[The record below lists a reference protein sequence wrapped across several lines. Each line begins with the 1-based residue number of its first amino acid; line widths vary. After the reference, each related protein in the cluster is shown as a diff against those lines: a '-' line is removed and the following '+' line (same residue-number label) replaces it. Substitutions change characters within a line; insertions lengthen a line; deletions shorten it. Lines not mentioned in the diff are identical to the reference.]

1 MSQITSLQKAE
12 KHCEKV
18 RVLVATTVVA
28 VRNAQAPVGSGSRTS
43 PGPPQH
49 RHMSPDR
56 NPPEADAVNNQP
68 VSIAAQPHDSGR

>member
-1 MSQITSLQKAE
+1 MAKKKETTISQITSLQKAE

-43 PGPPQH
+43 PGPPH
-49 RHMSPDR
+49 HHHMSPDR
-56 NPPEADAVNNQP
+56 NPW
-68 VSIAAQPHDSGR
+68 